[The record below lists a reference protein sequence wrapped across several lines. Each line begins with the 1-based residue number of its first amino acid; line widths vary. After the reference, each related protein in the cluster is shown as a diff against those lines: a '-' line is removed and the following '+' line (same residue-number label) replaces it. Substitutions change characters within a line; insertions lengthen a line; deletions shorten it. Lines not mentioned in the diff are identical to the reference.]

1 MSQKR
6 VLDLSRSFFSRTSF
20 TSALPLLHAMTQSST
35 VKEAVQLQCGMAQD
49 TGERVLDMPLPLPLT
64 QRERP
69 GSEIWV
75 LIASVIT
82 FKT

>member
-1 MSQKR
+1 
-6 VLDLSRSFFSRTSF
+6 
-20 TSALPLLHAMTQSST
+20 MTQSST